1 MTPDMQQARI
11 VIPRGD
17 GPPYLPMS
25 GRPGP
30 MDVPQEDAPP
40 YRSVSGRSGP
50 MAETAVP
57 LGRSG
62 PTDVPRGDDASWART
77 GNWGATVPPAAA
89 VQGTRASARHAN
101 ESARR
106 AREDART
113 AGVTPLLALLAIVA
127 VGVYIAWHQGSAG
140 GGVGGVV
147 GGAAL
152 LAAAVARLLLPARL
166 VGLLAIRKR
175 PIDVITLAAFGT
187 CLLVVGLVLPR

>member
-1 MTPDMQQARI
+1 MTPDMQQART

-17 GPPYLPMS
+17 DPPYPPM
-25 GRPGP
+25 P
-30 MDVPQEDAPP
+30 
-40 YRSVSGRSGP
+40 GRSGP
-50 MAETAVP
+50 TAETAIVS
-57 LGRSG
+57 GRSG
-62 PTDVPRGDDASWART
+62 PTDVSRGDDASWART
-77 GNWGATVPPAAA
+77 GNWGAAVQPAAA

-113 AGVTPLLALLAIVA
+113 AGVTPLLAVLAIVA

-140 GGVGGVV
+140 GGVGGMV

-175 PIDVITLAAFGT
+175 AADVITLAAFGA